1 VDTFEGSSLLLRVVV
16 MSGIKGERNHFI
28 FYDEMADVD
37 DDLLDRISDRF
48 AVGATT
54 PYTPSRFDTRKE
66 EAID

>member
-1 VDTFEGSSLLLRVVV
+1 
-16 MSGIKGERNHFI
+16 MSGIKGERNHFV

-54 PYTPSRFDTRKE
+54 PYTPPRFDTRKE